1 MIRLLCKKK
10 NQTVGVTVWKNV
22 VAGVLEV
29 CHGVPFLV
37 IVKTQSLLYDSHYG
51 GLVKLVSRGPVPS
64 DSR

>member
-1 MIRLLCKKK
+1 M
-10 NQTVGVTVWKNV
+10 TVWKNV